1 MATIKK
7 KSNEEN
13 MPSQAQD
20 ELARELLLELND
32 DQLEIPPA
40 YTQGSMNKLEMSDWL
55 ESLLALKREREVKAG
70 LKPKPGNV
78 NDIVLGMCF
87 KKAIDVTIA
96 NRIPDS
102 DAEMYISNSTIQLY
116 RMHSKIRARLGEESA
131 QEARA

>member
-32 DQLEIPPA
+32 DKLEIPPA
-40 YTQGSMNKLEMSDWL
+40 YTRGDMNKIEMSDWL

-87 KKAIDVTIA
+87 KKAIDVVIA
-96 NRIPDS
+96 
-102 DAEMYISNSTIQLY
+102 ASNPAINWDNAVMRTTKELY
-116 RMHSKIRARLGEESA
+116 NLHGEIRAE
-131 QEARA
+131 RAKENTPEVKA